1 MSLTN
6 NTELIQSLYDKIDA
20 LPTAD
25 NSTCTVRIM
34 PLTPTSIADSVM
46 CYTDSSNVVQTV
58 SYEGGVT
65 VTIKKNSF
73 IVVFNKSTLPTV
85 DGATLLHYD
94 SAVAAYLITDDVVL
108 TLG

>member
-1 MSLTN
+1 MSLIN

-34 PLTPTSIADSVM
+34 PLAPTSIAESLM
-46 CYTDSSNVVQTV
+46 CYTDASGSVQTT

-65 VTIKKNSF
+65 VTVKKNSF
-73 IVVFNKSTLPTV
+73 IVVFNKSTLPSV

-94 SAVAAYLITDDVVL
+94 STVAAYLIEKDVVL

>member
-1 MSLTN
+1 MSLIN

-20 LPTAD
+20 LPTTD

-34 PLTPTSIADSVM
+34 PLAPTSIAESIM
-46 CYTDSSNVVQTV
+46 CYTNASGGVRTA

-65 VTIKKNSF
+65 VTVKKNSF
-73 IVVFNKSTLPTV
+73 IVVFNKSVIPSV
-85 DGATLLHYD
+85 DGAILLHYD
-94 SAVAAYLITDDVVL
+94 STVAAFLITDDVVL

>member
-1 MSLTN
+1 MSLIN

-34 PLTPTSIADSVM
+34 PLAPTSIAESIM
-46 CYTDSSNVVQTV
+46 CYIDSSGVVQTV
-58 SYEGGVT
+58 SYESGIT

-73 IVVFNKSTLPTV
+73 IVVFNKSVIPSVT
-85 DGATLLHYD
+85 GATLLHYD
-94 SAVAAYLITDDVVL
+94 STVAAFLITDDVVL